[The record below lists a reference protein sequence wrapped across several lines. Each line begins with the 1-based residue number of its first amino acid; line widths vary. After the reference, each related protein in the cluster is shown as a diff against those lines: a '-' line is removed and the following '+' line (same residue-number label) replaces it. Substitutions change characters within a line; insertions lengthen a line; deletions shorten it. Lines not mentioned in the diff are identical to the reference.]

1 LDLDVQCLVGMGIG
15 GDADIGAGGSGGDV
29 RWRRR
34 WSLMHAIWISPHP
47 ERGEA

>member
-15 GDADIGAGGSGGDV
+15 GDVDIGAGGSEV

-34 WSLMHAIWISPHP
+34 WSLMHAVWISPHP